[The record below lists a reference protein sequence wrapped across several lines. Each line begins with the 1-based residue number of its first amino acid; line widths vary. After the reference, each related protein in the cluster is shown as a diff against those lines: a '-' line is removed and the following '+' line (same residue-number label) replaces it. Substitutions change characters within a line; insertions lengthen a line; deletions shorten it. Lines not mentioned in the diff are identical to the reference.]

1 MLAHVAAS
9 PSLRLSGRN
18 IRRFW
23 CSRVA
28 FVLLVDPA
36 WPSRFGQVI
45 VVMRRNKRLIWA
57 AEILSCPSYCV
68 YLPQPAGICGA
79 AAPHR
84 LIRIPNQ
91 TDGDDDGMCFV
102 SEF

>member
-1 MLAHVAAS
+1 MLAHVTAS
-9 PSLRLSGRN
+9 PFLIYHEIS
-18 IRRFW
+18 

-28 FVLLVDPA
+28 FVLLVDPV

-45 VVMRRNKRLIWA
+45 IVMRTNKRLIWA
-57 AEILSCPSYCV
+57 AEILSFPSYCV

-79 AAPHR
+79 AAPRR

-91 TDGDDDGMCFV
+91 ADGDDDGMCFV